1 MTELVGEHHHK
12 LDAKGRVSMPS
23 DFRKVLP
30 KNLKVTLSP
39 KKECLYVFE
48 PQAFSA
54 WVASFFESEGG
65 YKATSSRHVNLRRAL
80 NARARDVEVD
90 GSGRIGLSADLREA
104 VGLEKEV
111 VLTGNDDHLEI
122 WDAKRWDEFMDSI
135 DFSDL
140 FSD

>member
-23 DFRKVLP
+23 AFRKVLQ

-39 KKECLYVFE
+39 KKECLYVCE
-48 PQAFSA
+48 PDSFSM
-54 WVASFFESEGG
+54 WVNSFFESEGG
-65 YKATSSRHVNLRRAL
+65 YKPTSSRHVALRRAL

-90 GSGRIGLSADLREA
+90 NSGRIGLSADMRAEA
-104 VGLEKEV
+104 GLDKEV

-122 WDAKRWDEFMDSI
+122 WNAKRWDEFLNSV

>member
-12 LDAKGRVSMPS
+12 LDAKGRVSLPS

-48 PQAFSA
+48 PEAFSA
-54 WVASFFESEGG
+54 WVNSFFEKQGG
-65 YKATSSRHVNLRRAL
+65 YNPTSTKHVNLRRAL

-90 GSGRIGLSADLREA
+90 NSGRIGLSADLRRE
-104 VGLEKEV
+104 VGLDKDV
-111 VLTGNDDHLEI
+111 VLNGNADHLEI
-122 WDAKRWDEFMDSI
+122 WDAQRWSDFMDSI

-140 FSD
+140 FTD